1 MFLSY
6 ITLTKTNVKTYNDKQ
21 KDKVGMDP
29 LYPLGFHFLFL
40 FVLLQEGR
48 GSELFLLLVG
58 RFRGRALGRQ
68 SLFDLLSRAHVDLD
82 AFHAGGQLAHTL
94 DELILVAVVVFT
106 VQHHAG
112 VVLWKNTHN
121 QHLATINSCANGG

>member
-1 MFLSY
+1 
-6 ITLTKTNVKTYNDKQ
+6 
-21 KDKVGMDP
+21 MDP
-29 LYPLGFHFLFL
+29 LSPLGFHFLFL

-68 SLFDLLSRAHVDLD
+68 SLFDLLSRAHVDLY

-121 QHLATINSCANGG
+121 QHLATINSCANEFYFICQKNCLWWLLFIVLIVLIH